1 MLPPKFIPSAMGKVR
16 GGVLKRAEDN
26 VARLG
31 HCLELTRESKMPL
44 LIKQFT
50 PKKSQTC
57 KGIIRSQHLHLS
69 FFAWLPL
76 FAWPFGW
83 PQCLPPRRPP
93 HWSRDTA

>member
-16 GGVLKRAEDN
+16 NGVLKRAQDY
-26 VARLG
+26 VATLG

-57 KGIIRSQHLHLS
+57 KGIIIRS
-69 FFAWLPL
+69 
-76 FAWPFGW
+76 
-83 PQCLPPRRPP
+83 
-93 HWSRDTA
+93 